1 VFLLYWL
8 IAFLCGAGV
17 LVVEVAATR
26 ALNPFFGQS
35 TFVWTNV
42 IGLILL
48 GLSVGSFVGGRLAD
62 RTRSP
67 ALLGALLTVAS
78 VLVGASGWLTGPVAR
93 TILPADLPLESAYGF
108 LVKGSFLAA
117 FVCFFAPVALLGA
130 VHPFLV
136 RCASREIGE
145 VGSRSGALSAAST
158 LGSIAG
164 TFLTAHLLLW
174 TLGTRGTLLAAGAA
188 LMLAAALLFV
198 AARRRPH
205 AAVALAL
212 AIASGAASSTPA
224 ATAAVPGA
232 ATGRLVAAR
241 ETRYQHVEVRERDD
255 LPVPASVL
263 TIDEGLDSYQSVTP
277 REGTL
282 TGGLYYDAFTML
294 ALARPADRPLDVLVL
309 GMGAG
314 THVRQLLDVVGSRR
328 ALSIVAVELDPGVV
342 AIAKE
347 HLRLADDARLTIVT
361 DVDAR
366 PYVAHATRRFD
377 FIIVDCYAQQSF
389 LPPHVASV
397 EFFEAVRARLED
409 DGEVA
414 FNAFGYGASDPVVEQ
429 IVQVLVHCFPDGV
442 VVAGVPRS
450 ASFVVYADRGRRA
463 QLPSRWPTATW
474 PESLQRIARSM
485 SKPGAAWFAEREPAI
500 DPVRDDDGR
509 LEWVQ
514 WKRLA
519 EHADRL
525 FATLR

>member
-8 IAFLCGAGV
+8 IAFLSGAGV

-48 GLSVGSFVGGRLAD
+48 GLSVGNVVGGRLAD

-67 ALLGALLTVAS
+67 ALLGVLLVIAS
-78 VLVGASGWLTGPVAR
+78 VLVGVSGWLTGPVAR
-93 TILPADLPLESAYGF
+93 WILPADLPLEAAYGF

-117 FVCFFAPVALLGA
+117 FACFFLPVALLGA
-130 VHPFLV
+130 VFPFLV

-145 VGSRSGALSAAST
+145 VGARSGALAAAST

-188 LMLAAALLFV
+188 LMLAAGLLFIAGRRRANAWAAV
-198 AARRRPH
+198 VLAVAGGAAAASPAAR
-205 AAVALAL
+205 AAV
-212 AIASGAASSTPA
+212 SGAAM
-224 ATAAVPGA
+224 
-232 ATGRLVAAR
+232 GRLIEAR
-241 ETRYQHVEVRERDD
+241 ETRYQHVEVRARDD
-255 LPVPASVL
+255 LPVPANVL
-263 TIDEGLDSYQSVTP
+263 TIDEGLDSFQSVTP
-277 REGTL
+277 AEGTL

-294 ALARPADRPLDVLVL
+294 ALARPADRPLEVLVL

-342 AIAKE
+342 AIARE
-347 HLRLADDARLTIVT
+347 RLRLAEDPRLAVVT

-366 PYVAHATRRFD
+366 PYVAHARKRFD

-397 EFFEAVRARLED
+397 EFFEAVRDRLAD
-409 DGEVA
+409 GGEVA

-429 IVQVLVHCFPDGV
+429 IVQVLVHCFPNGV
-442 VVAGVPRS
+442 VVAAVPRS
-450 ASFVVYADRGRRA
+450 ASFVVYADRDGRA
-463 QLPSRWPTATW
+463 QLPSRWSTASW
-474 PESLQRIARSM
+474 PEPLQRLASSM
-485 SKPGAAWFAEREPAI
+485 GRPGAAWYAERDPRI

-509 LEWVQ
+509 LERVQ
-514 WKRLA
+514 WKRLS

-525 FATLR
+525 LGSLR